1 MKASIDAKN
10 EEDYE
15 KMKKYRVFSS
25 ILGKF
30 IEIVEHMFHQNRNSS
45 ADNDIEDDGL
55 SEITKSR
62 SETMT
67 YKSEP
72 PQLQNQI

>member
-30 IEIVEHMFHQNRNSS
+30 IEIVEHMFHQISIFSPN
-45 ADNDIEDDGL
+45 NDVDDDGHL
-55 SEITKSR
+55 EITKST
-62 SETMT
+62 SETNPS
-67 YKSEP
+67 KSNP
-72 PQLQNQI
+72 